1 MRLTNI
7 RRAAAVLRVL
17 SVTQPFHLDFVFV
30 YFLTVGAVP
39 HVCAVE
45 RFLSLSLH
53 SFGSPHLPVWTLALE
68 PRSSRHLSPSF
79 GDSIVVRL
87 HMAYLILVII
97 FCVCAP
103 AMHGHTDSGRTSL
116 SCSKFR
122 SRHLRKPRR
131 GGGGAGERQKIV

>member
-1 MRLTNI
+1 VRLTNI

-87 HMAYLILVII
+87 HMAYLILINI
-97 FCVCAP
+97 CVRAP
-103 AMHGHTDSGRTSL
+103 AMHGHTDSLVMTSL
-116 SCSKFR
+116 SCSRFR
-122 SRHLRKPRR
+122 SRHL
-131 GGGGAGERQKIV
+131 